1 VFHISKKKKTTLK
14 EKLDV
19 DHVLLIVK
27 KFEKKVNCN
36 LKSPLERQLS
46 KKRPSINASAI
57 FNFLG
62 AMDHYKKD
70 NVQYK
75 TFVEDL
81 GLLVIKTI
89 CPFNL
94 LKVFD

>member
-1 VFHISKKKKTTLK
+1 VFHIYFFKTTLK
-14 EKLDV
+14 NYLDV
-19 DHVLLIVK
+19 DHVLIVK
-27 KFEKKVNCN
+27 NFEKKKNYN
-36 LKSPLERQLS
+36 LKSPLERQLT
-46 KKRPSINASAI
+46 KKRPIINASAI
-57 FNFLG
+57 FNFFG

-75 TFVEDL
+75 TFVKNLD
-81 GLLVIKTI
+81 LLVIKTI